1 MHGEHVHL
9 GLPQSLVLPQLHGGA
24 QVHGEHVQFG
34 FSQVVVLS
42 VMVGAFQGRLFSPA
56 S

>member
-9 GLPQSLVLPQLHGGA
+9 GLPQSFVMPQLHGGA

-42 VMVGAFQGRLFSPA
+42 LMVGAFRSGLVSRA